1 MTDIRERLSV
11 QKEKNWIGL
20 DTQSPG
26 GPHNFN
32 VKEGFY
38 FRPSYYSCPF
48 CRYEQ
53 KKNGATARIPKVFW
67 RRIRR
72 ML

>member
-11 QKEKNWIGL
+11 QKEKNWIGP

-26 GPHNFN
+26 GPPNFN

-38 FRPSYYSCPF
+38 FRSSYYSCPS

-53 KKNGATARIPKVFW
+53 
-67 RRIRR
+67 
-72 ML
+72 

>member
-11 QKEKNWIGL
+11 QIEKNWTGPY
-20 DTQSPG
+20 TQSAG
-26 GPHNFN
+26 EPHNFN
-32 VKEGFY
+32 VKEGFD
-38 FRPSYYSCPF
+38 FRPSCCSCPC

-53 KKNGATARIPKVFW
+53 KKNGATARIPKVFR